1 MKVENKKVRLE
12 EEATEASEIAEK
24 VLMRIEELHNLL
36 KTKEAKI
43 QLQRE
48 EMKKMLDSLTNQ
60 DASARNK
67 RLAKLQRESL
77 DRYDV
82 WIKNF
87 IQIY

>member
-1 MKVENKKVRLE
+1 MKVENNRVRLE